1 LRHFARE
8 RKIQREREREEG
20 KEGRMD
26 REQMTVVTLLP
37 PLHISFPHLH
47 VSSHLLILTL
57 LIVTFLNH
65 VERVQYLTHP
75 FQQSHTPQI
84 KKPVLSRRK

>member
-1 LRHFARE
+1 V
-8 RKIQREREREEG
+8 RKIQSGRKREKG
-20 KEGRMD
+20 KEGRID

-37 PLHISFPHLH
+37 LLHFSFPHLH

-65 VERVQYLTHP
+65 VGRVQYLTHP
-75 FQQSHTPQI
+75 F
-84 KKPVLSRRK
+84 